1 MKQTVVKT
9 ILAIIIIVVGV
20 SVVIKPHYENYRAEK
35 EANSLI
41 VHFEDNLYEE
51 RGPIKESDSS
61 VSDSDSN
68 EDEIVEHYEWDES
81 YYVQDEYIPK
91 EEYMLYQ
98 RMKAYNEKIYQEN
111 QSGMTDPWT
120 LEQQSVDLS
129 EFGNT
134 SGLLGYMTIPAID
147 VEMPI
152 YLGATMDN
160 LNLGAANLSQTSLPI
175 GGENTNSVIAAH
187 RGWKGKR
194 FLRDV
199 EELAAGDRVYIT
211 NAWETITYAVA
222 KKVLI
227 APNDVS
233 AIKIQEG
240 RDMITL
246 FTCHPFI
253 GHYYRYL
260 VYCVRVPEETW
271 PNYSYT
277 ENQRH
282 MSADSITP
290 TQRATYAEE
299 GNAILSNTELDTMPD
314 GTDDVDVSSNIN
326 YKSSRIQIFLDSY
339 APMIVIGVLLLIFA
353 ISMLTSRKPKKKKS
367 KPVKVVSADSYPE
380 MPKDYNPFQP

>member
-1 MKQTVVKT
+1 MKQTIVKT

-20 SVVIKPHYENYRAEK
+20 SVVIKPHYEQYKAEK
-35 EANSLI
+35 EANNLI
-41 VHFEDNLYEE
+41 LHFEENLDEE
-51 RGPIKESDSS
+51 QGPLAEENDATSESETGD
-61 VSDSDSN
+61 V
-68 EDEIVEHYEWDES
+68 VEHYEWDET
-81 YYVQDEYIPK
+81 YYTQDEYIPK
-91 EEYMLYQ
+91 EQYALYQ
-98 RMKAYNEKIYQEN
+98 KMKVYNEKIYQEN

-134 SGLLGYMTIPAID
+134 TGLLGYITIPAID
-147 VEMPI
+147 IEMPI

-175 GGENTNSVIAAH
+175 GGKNTNSVIAGH

-199 EELAAGDRVYIT
+199 EALSTGDRVYIT
-211 NAWETITYAVA
+211 NAWETITYAVV
-222 KKVLI
+222 KKVII

-277 ENQRH
+277 ENTRH

-290 TQRATYAEE
+290 VQREAYAEE
-299 GNAILSNTELDTMPD
+299 GDTILANTELDTMPD
-314 GTDDVDVSSNIN
+314 GTDDVDVASNID
-326 YKSSRIQIFLDSY
+326 YKSSRMQIFLDSY
-339 APMIVIGVLLLIFA
+339 APVIVIFVLVIIFA
-353 ISMLTSRKPKKKKS
+353 ISVFTNKKPRKIKLKS
-367 KPVKVVSADSYPE
+367 KAVEACTSV
-380 MPKDYNPFQP
+380 PKDYNPFHP